1 MLPQL
6 TAIPL
11 FVVHFIFVIRQS
23 VAINL
28 PDRSKKCVSVCVCGA
43 VATRYGNAHSQL
55 RRLIGI
61 NFGLGHV

>member
-1 MLPQL
+1 MFPHL

-11 FVVHFIFVIRQS
+11 FVVHFIFVIKQS

-28 PDRSKKCVSVCVCGA
+28 PDRRKVCVCVCGG
-43 VATRYGNAHSQL
+43 RYGNAHSQL

-61 NFGLGHV
+61 NFGLGRV